1 MNEKEIYSFLYMLY
15 ELKKGM
21 PLYDLKHDF
30 DTNLDSVMVGYIKDV
45 GTDNEGTLYNV
56 YNYDYDSIDVN
67 IQNIKDS
74 DHKHT
79 NVPKI
84 ELCEY
89 FDIDKIPSM
98 RSSTKDLVSRI
109 HQLKAM
115 VAYFDDHADDVRMLK
130 MFEDN
135 DMIVN
140 RIANRSNFKLSDI
153 QSIFDIIAT

>member
-21 PLYDLKHDF
+21 PLYDLKYDF
-30 DTNLDSVMVGYIKDV
+30 TDDLSGKTVGYIKDV

-67 IQNIKDS
+67 IKGVKDP

-115 VAYFDDHADDVRMLK
+115 VAYFDDHADDVKMLK

-153 QSIFDIIAT
+153 QPIFDIIAT